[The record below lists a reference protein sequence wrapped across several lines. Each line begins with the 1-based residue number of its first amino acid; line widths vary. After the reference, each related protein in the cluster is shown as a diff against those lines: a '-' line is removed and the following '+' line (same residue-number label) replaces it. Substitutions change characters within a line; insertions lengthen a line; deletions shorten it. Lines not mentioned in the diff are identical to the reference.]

1 MTRLSKQVV
10 LVTGAASGIGAAC
23 AVRFAAEGAVVIGA
37 DLQAFE
43 GQTAWESTEGA
54 MALRT
59 DVADDA
65 SVESTIA
72 AILKHHGRL
81 DAVVHAAG
89 VAGPG
94 ALPDLEAAAVQRVLD
109 INLGGSVN
117 VARHALRPM
126 LAAGRGSIVLLSSV
140 LGLHAQGG
148 NVAYN
153 MAKGGVVMLARSLAV
168 DHGVR
173 GVRVNALCPGL
184 IETPMTAP
192 IAQFPPVS
200 QQMRDWHALGRFGRP
215 EEVAAAALFLASDES
230 SFVTG
235 HCLMVDGGWTAGQRV
250 ILGQA

>member
-1 MTRLSKQVV
+1 MTKLKSQVV

-23 AVRFAAEGAVVIGA
+23 AARFAAEGAVVIGS
-37 DLQAFE
+37 DLQAFD
-43 GQTAWESTEGA
+43 GRPDWSLAEGA
-54 MALRT
+54 MTLRT

-65 SVESTIA
+65 SVEAAVA
-72 AILKHHGRL
+72 AILQRHGRL

-94 ALPDLEAAAVQRVLD
+94 SLPDMDAAAVQRVLD

-153 MAKGGVVMLARSLAV
+153 VAKGGVVMLARSLAV

-184 IETPMTAP
+184 IETPLTAP
-192 IAQFPPVS
+192 IAQFPPVA
-200 QQMRDWHALGRFGRP
+200 QQMRDWHALGRFGRA

-250 ILGQA
+250 ILGQP

>member
-1 MTRLSKQVV
+1 M
-10 LVTGAASGIGAAC
+10 
-23 AVRFAAEGAVVIGA
+23 
-37 DLQAFE
+37 
-43 GQTAWESTEGA
+43 
-54 MALRT
+54 
-59 DVADDA
+59 
-65 SVESTIA
+65 
-72 AILKHHGRL
+72 
-81 DAVVHAAG
+81 
-89 VAGPG
+89 
-94 ALPDLEAAAVQRVLD
+94 LD

-168 DHGVR
+168 DHGVH

-184 IETPMTAP
+184 IETPLTAP
-192 IAQFPPVS
+192 IAQFPPVA

-215 EEVAAAALFLASDES
+215 DEVAAAALFLASDES

-235 HCLMVDGGWTAGQRV
+235 HCLVVDGGWTAGQRV
-250 ILGQA
+250 ILG